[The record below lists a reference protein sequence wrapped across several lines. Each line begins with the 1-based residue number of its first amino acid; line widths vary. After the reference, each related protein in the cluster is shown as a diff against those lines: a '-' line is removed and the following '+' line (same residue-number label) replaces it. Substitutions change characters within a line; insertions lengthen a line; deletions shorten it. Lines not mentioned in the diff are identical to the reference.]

1 MQEYICNLNQLED
14 VAINISKKLKR
25 GDIILLHGDLGTGKT
40 TFTKLLVRH
49 LGGSFT
55 DVTSPTFNL
64 VHQYK
69 TKYFDVCHFDLY
81 RLKSKEE
88 LYNIGIEQGLR
99 YGVSVIEWGEIAKNF
114 LPDDCIEI
122 FFQYTTNSR
131 TRKVLIQNCVI

>member
-69 TKYFDVCHFDLY
+69 TKYFDVWHFDLY